1 MKVIFIKDVPKYGK
15 KYEIKN
21 VSDGFAMNML
31 LPRGEAVIATDS
43 AIKKIELMKKQETAE
58 KEIQDELF
66 KKDIQK
72 LLDSKITL
80 KAKANEKGHLFAGID
95 SKALVDMLNKEYR
108 TNLNKE
114 DICMDKPIKSTGI
127 TVVSFTSGNSKKDI
141 EIEIVSTV

>member
-72 LLDSKITL
+72 LLDSKVAL
-80 KAKANEKGHLFAGID
+80 SAKANEKGHLFAGID
-95 SKALVDMLNKEYR
+95 SKTLVDMLNREYR
-108 TNLNKE
+108 TNISKE
-114 DICMDKPIKSTGI
+114 SICMAKPIKSTGI
-127 TVVSFTSGNSKKDI
+127 SVVSFVSGSMKKDI
-141 EIEIVSTV
+141 EIEIVPSK